1 MLIAQDERVNK
12 QQESLALACDA
23 LGLAIVLD
31 FEVRLRSGRT
41 LKSEA
46 LVEGV
51 GPPRGMLVFSKEERV
66 DGAGPELVAMG
77 YGYSVYAP
85 PPPGRAFDLDAYR
98 AMFAKWNEG
107 QSR

>member
-1 MLIAQDERVNK
+1 VNK

-23 LGLAIVLD
+23 FGLTIVLD
-31 FEVRLRSGRT
+31 FEVRLRSGRM

-51 GPPRGMLVFSKEERV
+51 GPPRGMLVFSTRDVV

-85 PPPGRAFDLDAYR
+85 PPPGQAFDLGAYR
-98 AMFAKWNEG
+98 ELFAEWNE
-107 QSR
+107 RRVR